1 MSGSKK
7 TEKKKAYG
15 SKKTGKIR
23 KNGSKKPVD
32 VEKLKE
38 GMVII
43 KDDKHSKMEVEV
55 PEVKSTGDY
64 KKNPVYIYYDW
75 CKRCG
80 ICVAFCPT
88 GALGRRADGS
98 PYVPHPEKCIHCE
111 MCDRLCPDFAITG
124 AKR

>member
-1 MSGSKK
+1 MSVP
-7 TEKKKAYG
+7 
-15 SKKTGKIR
+15 
-23 KNGSKKPVD
+23 KKPVKATKKNGNKVANCSKKSVD
-32 VEKLKE
+32 VERLKE
-38 GMVII
+38 GMVIN

-88 GALGRRADGS
+88 GALGRRPDGA
-98 PYVPHPEKCIHCE
+98 PYVPYPEKCIHCE

>member
-1 MSGSKK
+1 MIGSKK
-7 TEKKKAYG
+7 QGKS
-15 SKKTGKIR
+15 SKDP
-23 KNGSKKPVD
+23 KKPVD
-32 VEKLKE
+32 VEKHKE

-64 KKNPVYIYYDW
+64 NKNPVYIYYDW

-80 ICVAFCPT
+80 ICASFCPT
-88 GALGRRADGS
+88 GALGRRPDGS
-98 PYVPHPEKCIHCE
+98 PYVPHPEKCVHCE